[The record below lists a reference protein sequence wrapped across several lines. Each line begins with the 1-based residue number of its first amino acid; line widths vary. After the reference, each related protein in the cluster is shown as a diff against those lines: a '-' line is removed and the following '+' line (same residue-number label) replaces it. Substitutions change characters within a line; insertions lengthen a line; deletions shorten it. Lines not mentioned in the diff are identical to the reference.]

1 MFECCRYFVT
11 LEHFQIEECFLDFA
25 QFCSTLLSLAPLL
38 FFLGVP
44 HTTVG
49 ADLACPLPIK
59 SNLKNSQSHCRLVEF
74 ESIKKLNGDTTY
86 HTYVCK
92 STVGKI
98 SN

>member
-1 MFECCRYFVT
+1 MIYDVRVMMCLNVVGT

-49 ADLACPLPIK
+49 ADLACPLPIQ
-59 SNLKNSQSHCRLVEF
+59 SN
-74 ESIKKLNGDTTY
+74 
-86 HTYVCK
+86 
-92 STVGKI
+92 
-98 SN
+98 